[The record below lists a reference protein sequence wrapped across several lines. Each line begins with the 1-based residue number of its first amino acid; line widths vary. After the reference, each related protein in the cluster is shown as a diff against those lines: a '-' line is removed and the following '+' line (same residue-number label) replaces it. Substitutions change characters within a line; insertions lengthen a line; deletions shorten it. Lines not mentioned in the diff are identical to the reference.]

1 MQLPRSNLVV
11 GLDIGTTKICA
22 IVAEQNG
29 SPDGELKIVGV
40 GTSSSEGLRRGVVV
54 NVEKT
59 VESIRRAIGEAELM
73 AGVKIS
79 SVYAGIAGDH
89 IRSINGRGVIAVSG
103 EENEIDDSDVRRV
116 IDAAKAIAIPI
127 DREIIHVLPQEYIVD
142 DQPGIKDPVGMSG
155 IRLEAEVHIVT
166 GAVTSAQNI
175 VKSVRRAGID
185 VADIVLEPLA
195 ASNAVLSSDEKEL
208 GVALIDIG
216 GGTTDIAIFFEGS
229 VRHTAVI
236 GLGGQNVTND
246 IAIGL
251 RTPWN
256 QAERIKQQYGCAL
269 VNMVGDK
276 EVISVSGVGGR
287 PPHDVPRRVVAEII
301 EPRMAEL
308 LGLALREIRKTDYA
322 DLLGAGIV
330 LTGGGSVLTGTIE
343 LAEQIFDM
351 PVRHGI
357 PEGITGL
364 VNEVSSPIYA
374 TGVGLVQFGTENRH
388 VDMSNVSDSDKL
400 FDTIIDRMKSWF
412 REFF

>member
-1 MQLPRSNLVV
+1 MQLARSNLVV

-22 IVAEQNG
+22 IVAETNVVPG
-29 SPDGELKIVGV
+29 GEMKVVGV
-40 GTSSSEGLRRGVVV
+40 GTSPSEGLRRGVVV

-59 VESIRRAIGEAELM
+59 VESIRRAISEAELM
-73 AGVKIS
+73 AGAKIS

-103 EENEIDDSDVRRV
+103 QDNEIDEGDVKRV

-142 DQPGIKDPVGMSG
+142 DQPGIKDPIGMSG

-195 ASNAVLSSDEKEL
+195 ASQAVLSSDEMEL
-208 GVALIDIG
+208 GVAVIDIG
-216 GGTTDIAIFFEGS
+216 GGTTDIAIFFEGT

-251 RTPWN
+251 RTPFS
-256 QAERIKQQYGCAL
+256 QAEKIKQQYASAL
-269 VNMVGDK
+269 ICNVGDK
-276 EVISVSGVGGR
+276 EMVSVPGVGGR
-287 PPHDVPRRVVAEII
+287 PPHDVHRRLVAEIV

-308 LGLALREIRKTDYA
+308 LGLTLREIRKTDYA

-330 LTGGGSVLTGTIE
+330 LTGGGSMLNGTIE
-343 LAEQIFDM
+343 LAEQVFDM
-351 PVRHGI
+351 PVRLGI
-357 PEGITGL
+357 PQGISGL
-364 VNEVSSPIYA
+364 SGEVSSPIYA
-374 TGVGLVQFGTENRH
+374 TGVGLVQFGKENVH
-388 VDMSNVSDSDKL
+388 VDISSISDGDKL